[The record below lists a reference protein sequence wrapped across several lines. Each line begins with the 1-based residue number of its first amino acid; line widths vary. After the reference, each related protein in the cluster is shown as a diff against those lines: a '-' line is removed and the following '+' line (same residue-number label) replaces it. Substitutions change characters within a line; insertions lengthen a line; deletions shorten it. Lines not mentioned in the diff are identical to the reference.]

1 MDDQKAE
8 KLAQRL
14 LKNKFDLNDFLEQ
27 MNQLKKMGSFKSIL
41 SKLPGMSQLT
51 NKIDE
56 MGIDG
61 DKQMDRTAAIILSMT
76 KKEREKPE
84 IINASRKKRIAAGCG
99 LKVED
104 VNKLL
109 KSFEQMQKMMKQ
121 FKSPKSKLFGK
132 RNLPGLGGFGKF

>member
-1 MDDQKAE
+1 
-8 KLAQRL
+8 
-14 LKNKFDLNDFLEQ
+14 
-27 MNQLKKMGSFKSIL
+27 
-41 SKLPGMSQLT
+41 MSSVT

-61 DKQMDRTAAIILSMT
+61 DKQIDLTVAIILSMT
-76 KKEREKPE
+76 KKEREKPD

-109 KSFEQMQKMMKQ
+109 KSFDQMQKMMKQ
-121 FKSPKSKLFGK
+121 FKSPKSKIFGK
-132 RNLPGLGGFGKF
+132 RKFPGLNGFGKF